1 VRRLMNQT
9 VYLASVCALVLLTQP
24 TQAQAQTQPESAIPE
39 EEIVITGK
47 TKTTPTSSTPTY
59 KVDRTDIE
67 KKGSNSVAE
76 TLKNLPGF
84 AINDAGFGAD
94 IHTGTSYRGAGINQS
109 IFLLNGRSINTNVNI
124 YHGNVDLNTLPVGAI
139 EKIELSSGS
148 SSTLYGSE
156 AFGGVVNIITK
167 PGGGPPKLT
176 TNFQFGSYSQRQYR
190 VGYTGNV
197 GKVDYALGY
206 EQSQSKND
214 YPVPVGAANRDVN
227 GNLFNADIATSNY
240 YGRFAWTIDPR
251 NVLTLDATKITS
263 RKGLIYFGFPFQRDR
278 LDHDALNAGLNLRSE
293 LAKGS
298 VLNTTVSFN
307 KDYFHTYGPTGNV
320 FFRQGRL
327 DSSALAFRLDHDWQ
341 LNTATNLRWGV
352 DLKNDSLTAEAESS
366 NPAVRAFNERVSP
379 SRFTAALFGLSTFKL
394 SDTLKA
400 ELGLRQNFSAEQG
413 SSLNPSLGLN
423 WSPTRTI
430 GLRGSWVS
438 VRRLPGLDQL
448 FAYDTVHGWFPN
460 PNLKPETGSSWT
472 TGIDINP
479 GGKFSGQVT
488 YFGSTLND
496 RLSTQPT
503 PLNGRT
509 VSQWQNIGKVNTNG
523 LETAFRYQVTPE
535 WHSSLNYTYTDAR
548 IASGAEKGLQL
559 GEIPFSVGQLGI
571 GYEHKGWQFNIY
583 TNYFSG
589 ARRSLFTLATDSPRS
604 FSPSWAS
611 VDLSARLPITQKI
624 GLQLYLENLGG
635 KTYEKTNRIYQPGT
649 TFRIGLSSEF

>member
-1 VRRLMNQT
+1 MNQIAC
-9 VYLASVCALVLLTQP
+9 LASVCSLVLLSQAIE
-24 TQAQAQTQPESAIPE
+24 AQAQTQPESALPE
-39 EEIVITGK
+39 EEEITITGK
-47 TKTTPTSSTPTY
+47 TKPTPGSTPIY
-59 KVDRTDIE
+59 KIDQLEIQ
-67 KKGSNSVAE
+67 KQGSNSVAD
-76 TLKNLPGF
+76 TLKTLPGF
-84 AINDAGFGAD
+84 AVNDAGFGAD

-109 IFLLNGRSINTNVNI
+109 IFLLNGRSINTNVNT

-139 EKIELSSGS
+139 ERIELSSGS

-167 PGGGPPKLT
+167 TGGGPSKLT
-176 TNFQFGSYSQRQYR
+176 TNVQFGSYGQQGYR
-190 VGYTGNV
+190 AGYTGSF
-197 GKVDYALGY
+197 GTVDYALGY
-206 EQSQSKND
+206 EQSKAKND
-214 YPVPVGAANRDVN
+214 YSVPVGAANRDIN
-227 GNLFNADIATSNY
+227 GNLFNADVSTSNY
-240 YGRFAWTIDPR
+240 YGRFGWTIDPR

-307 KDYFHTYGPTGNV
+307 KDYFHTYGPTANV

-327 DSSALAFRLDHDWQ
+327 DSSALAFRLDHDWE
-341 LNTATNLRWGV
+341 LNKTTNLRWGL
-352 DLKNDSLTAEAESS
+352 DLKNDSLTAEAEST

-400 ELGLRQNFSAEQG
+400 ELGLRQNFSDEQG

-423 WSPTRTI
+423 WSPTPTI

-503 PLNGRT
+503 RLNGRT
-509 VSQWQNIGKVNTNG
+509 VSQWQNIGRVNTNG
-523 LETAFRYQVTPE
+523 LETALRYQVSPQ
-535 WHSSLNYTYTDAR
+535 WHGSLNYTYTDAR
-548 IASGAEKGLQL
+548 IASGADKGLQL
-559 GEIPFSVGQLGI
+559 NSIPFSVGQLGI
-571 GYEHKGWQFNIY
+571 GYEHNGWQFNAY
-583 TNYFSG
+583 TKYFSG
-589 ARRSLFTLATDSPRS
+589 ARRSLFTLSTDSPRA
-604 FSPSWAS
+604 FSPSWVS
-611 VDLSARLPITQKI
+611 FDVSARLPITPKI

-635 KTYEKTNRIYQPGT
+635 KTYERVNRVYQPGT
-649 TFRIGLSSEF
+649 TFRIALSSEF